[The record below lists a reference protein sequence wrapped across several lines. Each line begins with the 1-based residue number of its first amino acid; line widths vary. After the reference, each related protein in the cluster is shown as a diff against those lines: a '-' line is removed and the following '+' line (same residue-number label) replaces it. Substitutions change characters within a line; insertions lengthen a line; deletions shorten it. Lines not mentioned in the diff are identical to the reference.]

1 MHVTPCMYCTDICIP
16 CELSVPFCK
25 LIFPWWVTLGP
36 PVSCLALIQ
45 KWNPYLLVM
54 KQCGAWACSWSYSNR
69 VTVQARSSSQ
79 FPFFPLGQRQTHE
92 VNKALNKTLLFFCSV
107 SDEQVHL
114 RIMGFQMS
122 KYISDEQANLHRVI
136 CAPLYIATTKTRG
149 KDEVFQKLWWF
160 RLSKFSFPFFLLFCF
175 ACAITGHVTVPSMYT
190 PTVQ

>member
-1 MHVTPCMYCTDICIP
+1 MMWCVYQPCIVHACHTLHVLYRYLHTMW
-16 CELSVPFCK
+16 VFCAF
-25 LIFPWWVTLGP
+25 LQTYFPWWVTLGP

-79 FPFFPLGQRQTHE
+79 FPFFPLGQRQTHD

-160 RLSKFSFPFFLLFCF
+160 RLSKFSFPFFYSFALL
-175 ACAITGHVTVPSMYT
+175 
-190 PTVQ
+190 VQSQVM